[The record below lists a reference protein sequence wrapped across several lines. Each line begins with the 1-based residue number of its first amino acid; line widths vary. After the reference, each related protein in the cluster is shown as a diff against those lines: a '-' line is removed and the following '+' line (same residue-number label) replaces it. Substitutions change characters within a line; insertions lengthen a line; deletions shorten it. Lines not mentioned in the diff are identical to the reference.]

1 MPRSKKNQF
10 RAFVV
15 FISGTNFFFLFF
27 YGRVCVRPVRQ
38 TRTESVFAR
47 VDPFWPNQVWLIN
60 GAIKISFMEWGC
72 LCGDV
77 GMPLHKATK
86 VNILSN
92 FLQKNE
98 HLFVDYDLD
107 SSLATDRS
115 EPRRDVCA

>member
-1 MPRSKKNQF
+1 M
-10 RAFVV
+10 
-15 FISGTNFFFLFF
+15 
-27 YGRVCVRPVRQ
+27 
-38 TRTESVFAR
+38 FAG

-60 GAIKISFMEWGC
+60 GPTKIIFMEWGC
-72 LCGDV
+72 LYGDV
-77 GMPLHKATK
+77 GMSLQKATK

-115 EPRRDVCA
+115 EPCRDVCA